1 MELLSQREPRVE
13 STRQA
18 NSTLG
23 VGHAHTPLRPDD
35 PGLPS
40 SEADLDLL
48 GHSYFTGFL
57 FLFLFFLFHICLFHC
72 FVITARSEV

>member
-57 FLFLFFLFHICLFHC
+57 FLFLFLFFCSIFACSTVL
-72 FVITARSEV
+72 

>member
-48 GHSYFTGFL
+48 GHSYFTGVFL
-57 FLFLFFLFHICLFHC
+57 FVCLCC
-72 FVITARSEV
+72 FVLFCSIFACSTVL

>member
-18 NSTLG
+18 NGTLG
-23 VGHAHTPLRPDD
+23 AGHAHTPLRPDD

-57 FLFLFFLFHICLFHC
+57 FLFLFFCSIFACSTVL
-72 FVITARSEV
+72 